1 MTGLEAKKKS
11 LINGGTLKQK
21 LKFLVQRLYF
31 IKNCLSFR
39 MNKSDWRKSKIDEFR
54 VEFIGDNGEISSITN
69 NEIEA
74 KKLAISLIG
83 ISSVLE
89 ESNIRG
95 T

>member
-1 MTGLEAKKKS
+1 
-11 LINGGTLKQK
+11 
-21 LKFLVQRLYF
+21 
-31 IKNCLSFR
+31 